1 MIHLVFSSWCVLVN
15 KIYLVI
21 YNIETN
27 KTFIKYFDDKYEKN
41 KMKNKIRYSKKLFII
56 EDSDDIK
63 YTYEEDLY
71 EN

>member
-1 MIHLVFSSWCVLVN
+1 MIHWVFSSWCVLVN

-21 YNIETN
+21 YNLETN
-27 KTFIKYFDDKYEKN
+27 KTFVKYFDDKYEKN
-41 KMKNKIRYSKKLFII
+41 KMKNKIRFSKKLFVI

>member
-1 MIHLVFSSWCVLVN
+1 MN
-15 KIYLVI
+15 KIYLII

-27 KTFIKYFDDKYEKN
+27 KSFIKYFDDKYEKN
-41 KMKNKIRYSKKLFII
+41 KMKEKIKWSKKLFVI

-63 YTYEEDLY
+63 FTYEEDYY

>member
-1 MIHLVFSSWCVLVN
+1 MIHLVISSWCVLVN

-27 KTFIKYFDDKYEKN
+27 NTFIKYFDDKYEKN
-41 KMKNKIRYSKKLFII
+41 KMKNKIKWSKKLFII

-63 YTYEEDLY
+63 YTYEEDDY
-71 EN
+71 D

>member
-1 MIHLVFSSWCVLVN
+1 MN

-27 KTFIKYFDDKYEKN
+27 KTFIKYFDDKYSKN
-41 KMKNKIRYSKKLFII
+41 KMKNKIRFSKILFII

-63 YTYEEDLY
+63 YTYEEDFY

>member
-15 KIYLVI
+15 NIFLVI

-27 KTFIKYFDDKYEKN
+27 KTFIKYFNDKYEKN
-41 KMKNKIRYSKKLFII
+41 KMKNKIKWSKKLFII

-63 YTYEEDLY
+63 YTYEEDEY

>member
-1 MIHLVFSSWCVLVN
+1 MN
-15 KIYLVI
+15 KIYLII

-27 KTFIKYFDDKYEKN
+27 KSFIKYFDDKYEKN
-41 KMKNKIRYSKKLFII
+41 KMKEKIKWSKKLFVI

-63 YTYEEDLY
+63 YTYEEDYY

>member
-1 MIHLVFSSWCVLVN
+1 MN

-41 KMKNKIRYSKKLFII
+41 KMKNKIRFSKKLFII

>member
-1 MIHLVFSSWCVLVN
+1 MN
-15 KIYLVI
+15 KIYLII

-27 KTFIKYFDDKYEKN
+27 KSFIKYFDDKYEKN
-41 KMKNKIRYSKKLFII
+41 KMKEKIKWSKKLFVI

-63 YTYEEDLY
+63 YTYEEDFY

>member
-15 KIYLVI
+15 NIFLVI

-27 KTFIKYFDDKYEKN
+27 KTFIKYFNDKYEKN
-41 KMKNKIRYSKKLFII
+41 KMKNKIKWSKKLFIV

-63 YTYEEDLY
+63 YTYEEDEY

>member
-15 KIYLVI
+15 NIFLVI

-27 KTFIKYFDDKYEKN
+27 KTFIKYFNDKYEKN
-41 KMKNKIRYSKKLFII
+41 KMKNKNKWSKKLFII

-63 YTYEEDLY
+63 YTYEEDEY